1 MADKSPAEV
10 LADQLNKT
18 GEEEE
23 GTTPDSGDSNA
34 VAAASE
40 EASQAADVETQ
51 ESASEEVEQ
60 EPTGRSPKLQKILDK
75 YNGDEDLAA
84 DSIYESWNSTSK
96 LRKDIEELKTHLM
109 EKDKKAP
116 SFEADPDIQ
125 GLQSEITALDQEL
138 KFNDDQR
145 RGLIGEIDQARTE
158 VAVLEGQLRLADE
171 FQKPQLEQRKML
183 AERELKTLA
192 RQWAGLS
199 NSDARLNR
207 EKSGLGRQLRSA
219 QNYLQA
225 IEAQRQHQQTQ
236 GQAVQK
242 EILKDF
248 VTEVV
253 DLASASGI
261 EDDSIVEHMISALKA
276 EAHLYLS
283 GMPENAPGIDI
294 PAFVQARGQ
303 AYLKAMGVLK
313 TKNFSAH
320 SASKAALSRTTAG
333 KTPQTPPSNGK
344 VPGKTFAPKTA
355 QEAKAWAAAKL
366 AEISRAGAS

>member
-1 MADKSPAEV
+1 MADKTPAEV
-10 LADQLNKT
+10 LAEQLNKL
-18 GEEEE
+18 GDEEE
-23 GTTPDSGDSNA
+23 GTTPDTETPDA

-40 EASQAADVETQ
+40 EASQAADVEPQ
-51 ESASEEVEQ
+51 ETAPEGEELK
-60 EPTGRSPKLQKILDK
+60 PTGRSPKLQKILDK

-96 LRKDIEELKTHLM
+96 LRKDIEELKAYLT

-125 GLQSEITALDQEL
+125 GLQSEITALDHEL

-145 RGLIGEIDQARTE
+145 RGLISEIDSAKTE

-183 AERELKTLA
+183 AERELRALA
-192 RQWAGLS
+192 RQWTGLQ
-199 NSDARLNR
+199 NSDARLTR
-207 EKSGLGRQLRSA
+207 EKSALARQLRSA

-225 IEAQRQHQQTQ
+225 MEAQRQHQQTQ
-236 GQAVQK
+236 SQVVQK

-248 VTEVV
+248 VEEVV
-253 DLASASGI
+253 DLAAASGI
-261 EDDSIVEHMISALKA
+261 EDPSVVEHMISALKA

-283 GMPENAPGIDI
+283 GIPENAPGIDI

-303 AYLKAMGVLK
+303 AYLKAMGISK
-313 TKNFSAH
+313 TKTFSAQ
-320 SASKAALSRTTAG
+320 SATKAALSRTTAS
-333 KTPQTPPSNGK
+333 TTAQTLPANGK
-344 VPGKTFAPKTA
+344 ASKTFAPKTA

-366 AEISRAGAS
+366 AELSRAGAS